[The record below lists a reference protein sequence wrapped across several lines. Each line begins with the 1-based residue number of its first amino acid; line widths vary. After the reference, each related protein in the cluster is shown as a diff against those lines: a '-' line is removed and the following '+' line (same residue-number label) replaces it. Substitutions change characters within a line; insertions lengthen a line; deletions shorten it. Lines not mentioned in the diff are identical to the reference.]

1 MTVSLTKSRIE
12 IYLRTIGLILLIA
25 GSVWFI
31 FPLVWMVSTSLK
43 ADTELFV
50 YPPKWIPPSWQWQ
63 NYPKALSEMRF
74 VLLLKNTLVIVAL
87 NLAGTLLSCSLVAYS
102 FARLRWP
109 GRDICFIILLST
121 MMLPP
126 QVTMIPVFILFR
138 SLGWIDTYLP
148 LTVPAFFA
156 AGVFF
161 VFLLRQFFLTIPM
174 DLEDAAQIDGAAP
187 FTIYWKIILPLAK
200 PALATVAIFT
210 FVGTWNDFMGPL
222 IYLSSETKKTLALGL
237 QVFSST
243 HNTEWNL
250 LMAAALVI
258 LLPILVIFFL
268 CQRLFV
274 QGITLT
280 GIKG

>member
-1 MTVSLTKSRIE
+1 MRLFLSH
-12 IYLRTIGLILLIA
+12 LRGQNLIKTIGWILLLV
-25 GSVWFI
+25 GSIWFI
-31 FPLVWMVSTSLK
+31 FPLLWMVSTSLK
-43 ADTELFV
+43 TDTELFIF
-50 YPPKWIPPSWQWQ
+50 PPKWIPPSWQLQ

-74 VLLLKNTLVIVAL
+74 LLLLKNTLVIVAL
-87 NLAGTLLSCSLVAYS
+87 NLVGTMLSCSLVAYS

-148 LTVPAFFA
+148 LTVPSFFA

-174 DLEDAAQIDGAAP
+174 DLEDAAQIDGANH
-187 FTIYWKIILPLAK
+187 FLIYWKIILPLAK

-222 IYLSSETKKTLALGL
+222 IYLNSETKKTLALGL

-250 LMAAALVI
+250 LMAAAVVI
-258 LLPILVIFFL
+258 LLPILVIFFF

-274 QGITLT
+274 QGITLS
-280 GIKG
+280 GMKA